1 MTYGECK
8 EKIRDLGFED
18 NSTMSEYSTIVSN
31 AVQRAMQFIFDDV
44 VVKLKGYY
52 KKELS
57 TDEAE
62 WFPVR
67 PQKITIDT
75 EDEHELDLPDNV
87 IELVPLLAAH
97 YVWLDDDQVKAALYW
112 NSFDSMK
119 QEVVTACRSDA
130 RAVIYGG
137 MRW

>member
-18 NSTMSEYSTIVSN
+18 NSTMAEYLSIVSN

-52 KKELS
+52 KMELS
-57 TDEAE
+57 TEETE

-75 EDEHELDLPDNV
+75 EDDHELDLPDNV

-112 NSFDSMK
+112 NSYDSMK
-119 QEVVTACRSDA
+119 QEILTACKGDVK
-130 RAVIYGG
+130 AVILGG

>member
-18 NSTMSEYSTIVSN
+18 DTTMGEYMSIVSN
-31 AVQRAMQFIFDDV
+31 AVHRAMQFIFDDIV
-44 VVKLKGYY
+44 IKLKSYY
-52 KKELS
+52 KRELS
-57 TDEAE
+57 TEEIE
-62 WFPVR
+62 WTPVR

-75 EDEHELDLPDNV
+75 EEDEKLELPDNV
-87 IELVPLLAAH
+87 IELVPLLASH

-119 QEVVTACRSDA
+119 QEVLTACKGDVK
-130 RAVIYGG
+130 AVIYGG